1 MSPKHTVP
9 KEDSMTNTTH
19 PLDAS
24 ADAARAALIRMG
36 QKRDARNAAVAAE
49 VAPIVAR
56 LSAAQKR
63 ALLQEGYHDGSIV
76 GHGATMRA
84 LEQRGL
90 IRELVATGVGSNVW
104 ARYTETGGKVYR
116 ALRHEQ
122 WLARKAEMEAESAA
136 LG

>member
-1 MSPKHTVP
+1 
-9 KEDSMTNTTH
+9 MTNTTH

-24 ADAARAALIRMG
+24 AAAARAALTRMG
-36 QKRDARNAAVAAE
+36 EERDARNAAEAAE

-63 ALLQEGYHDGSIV
+63 VLLQEGYHDGSIV

-90 IRELVATGVGSNVW
+90 VCELAATGVGSNAW
-104 ARYTETGGKVYR
+104 ARYTKTGGKVYR

-122 WLARKAEMEAESAA
+122 WMTRKAEMEAERAA